1 MADTPG
7 RDVESDLAVHPGE
20 LLAEELEARALTQ
33 KRLAEAMGRPPQ
45 AINEI
50 VRGRKAITA
59 ETAVQLERAL
69 GIPARFWLNLQAA
82 YDLALARQRERARE
96 SVDCLPKSRRCL

>member
-1 MADTPG
+1 MAETRG
-7 RDVESDLAVHPGE
+7 RALASDLAVHPGE
-20 LLAEELEARALTQ
+20 LLAEELETRGLTQ
-33 KRLAEAMGRPPQ
+33 KQLAEAMGRPPQ

-59 ETAVQLERAL
+59 ETALQLERVL
-69 GIPARFWLNLQAA
+69 DVPARFWLTLQGT

-96 SVDCLPKSRRCL
+96 SA